1 MVGDK
6 GSSERVGELMGELML
21 MGGITFVSW

>member
-1 MVGDK
+1 MVGDR
-6 GSSERVGELMGELML
+6 GSSERAGELMGELML